1 MSKQTELKIK
11 YEKALEKSKQPKTN
25 FAISGK
31 SDKRESYFPKV
42 RKANPDKDFHTSQ
55 IEMPNYVEEVKK
67 MEAESWGYRQ
77 LLNPEMLKDY
87 GDPSVPENLAK
98 YPKWT
103 DPRRGIEC
111 HARIVSVKW
120 LETTAKK
127 IKGKISTTIEAH
139 YISPQDLL
147 EKNIKLKESL
157 GPKRRRLVEA
167 VEYSWAQGNDN
178 PGEGGPLGFS
188 VAYPPG
194 PFTRQLYL
202 QDMWN
207 MMSRAFYLYN
217 HYGIAKSA
225 VNTISYF
232 VIGEGVKIDM
242 EDDKAQ
248 AVWDEFYERTHLDR
262 DLQTYCMML
271 SVNGEL
277 IFHLPAIKVNGES
290 GFTDLISV
298 DPGTCW
304 EIITEP
310 KDIRK
315 VKAYWIQYPTQY
327 QLYSVGGVPISDY
340 VIEQLKPEEVIH
352 VKVNVQKNEK
362 RGRSDLLASLAD
374 LKMLQDINQY
384 RSVRIINEAALVF
397 DQKITGNDTDVS
409 AIAGIQTGFLGAGTT
424 YTHNESS
431 ELEIKSASMSATS
444 KSGFTDEM
452 LAQIGTGVAS
462 MPAEFIGGG
471 SGSNRANALTKTEPS
486 YKSFRAR
493 QKLFEYT
500 IKDMAKIVIQNHN
513 TANVGEA
520 PLAWKCEVIF
530 PEIAPED
537 RKDKMANIVLME
549 SQEYWD
555 HEKAATVAAKEMDDT
570 SYDYEDT
577 QETIKQERLADP
589 QLAFL
594 FQPQAP
600 GVIGS
605 APNIGAAPPGSNAP
619 KPATPPAQP
628 KLGSPAPTSQYGT
641 NSMGMGSSTKKSI
654 KTQMKQQSES
664 LVFEKEKH
672 SLHKGSKAGH
682 KMIKGGLRSRTSHT
696 VQGEE
701 AMGAGSM
708 PAQMRM
714 SVNDLGEMY
723 KKLETDKHPYLNVDW
738 KESTPPG
745 WEQTTLALKKHK
757 GISNPY
763 ALVNYMDSQGYKPS
777 VGKSKK

>member
-1 MSKQTELKIK
+1 MSKQIKLKLTG
-11 YEKALEKSKQPKTN
+11 EKQK
-25 FAISGK
+25 
-31 SDKRESYFPKV
+31 ESYIPKV

-120 LETTAKK
+120 LEKTTKK
-127 IKGKISTTIEAH
+127 IKGQTSTTVEAH

-147 EKNIKLKESL
+147 EKNVKLKESL
-157 GPKRRRLVEA
+157 GPKRKKLVEA
-167 VEYSWAQGNDN
+167 VEYSWAQGNDDA
-178 PGEGGPLGFS
+178 GTGPLGFS

-202 QDMWN
+202 QDQWN

-232 VIGEGVKIDM
+232 VIGEGIKVDF

-277 IFHLPAIKVNGES
+277 IYDLPAISIDGVK
-290 GFTDLISV
+290 GFTDLVSV

-409 AIAGIQTGFLGAGTT
+409 AIAGIQTNFLGAGTT

-444 KSGFTDEM
+444 KSGFNDEM

-471 SGSNRANALTKTEPS
+471 AGSNRANALTKTEPS

-500 IKDMAKIVIQNHN
+500 IKDMAKIVIKNRN
-513 TANVGEA
+513 LATKGEA
-520 PLAWKCEVIF
+520 AMSWKCEVIF

-555 HEKAATVAAKEMDDT
+555 HEKAAETAAKEMDDT
-570 SYDYEDT
+570 SYDYEAT
-577 QETIKQERLADP
+577 QEAIKQERLADP

-619 KPATPPAQP
+619 KPATPPAQS
-628 KLGSPAPTSQYGT
+628 KLGAPAPTSQYGT
-641 NSMGMGSSTKKSI
+641 NSMGMGSDVKKSI

-672 SLHKGSKAGH
+672 DLHKSSKAGH
-682 KMIKGGLRSRTSHT
+682 KMLSRGFRGRGTGVVKASEE
-696 VQGEE
+696 GEE

-745 WEQTTLALKKHK
+745 WESAVVAMKGHK
-757 GISNPY
+757 GIKKPH
-763 ALVNYMDSQGYKPS
+763 ALAWSMSQQGYSPS
-777 VGKSKK
+777 AGKSKK